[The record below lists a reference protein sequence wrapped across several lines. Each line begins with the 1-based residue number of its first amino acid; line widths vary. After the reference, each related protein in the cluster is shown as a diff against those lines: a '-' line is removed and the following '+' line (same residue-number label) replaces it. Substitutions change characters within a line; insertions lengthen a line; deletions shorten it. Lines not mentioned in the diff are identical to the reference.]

1 MESERVKEL
10 AETLKKQG
18 LAASTYEA
26 IEKAKRIV
34 GDEEKIEEVKEERER
49 TKRELEIKVEK
60 QKLQEEKEKESFF
73 EKIKDKLTHKE
84 QEDIKRFEQPDYDVS
99 REEVTVNELMEEIGV
114 NPEAVKETE
123 KEKIIEETE
132 PFKDGIREEEVKVP
146 ETQNI
151 SDDAQMSKKQGFF
164 EHTQKSKIFDKTKEE
179 KKEKL
184 IEEAET
190 LKKEVREEEKE
201 EPEETE
207 QEKKEKI
214 EELKEKI
221 KKFKEEVKEE
231 P

>member
-34 GDEEKIEEVKEERER
+34 DDEEKIEEVKEERGR
-49 TKRELEIKVEK
+49 TKRELKIKVEK
-60 QKLQEEKEKESFF
+60 EKLQEEKEKESFF

-114 NPEAVKETE
+114 NPEAVKE
-123 KEKIIEETE
+123 KIIEETE
-132 PFKDGIREEEVKVP
+132 PFKDEIREEVKVP

-179 KKEKL
+179 KKERL

-190 LKKEVREEEKE
+190 LKEEIREEEKE

-214 EELKEKI
+214 EQLKEKI
-221 KKFKEEVKEE
+221 KKFKEEVEE
-231 P
+231 EQ